1 MQQGGGEGVHKRLP
15 YQSFASAGITE
26 YRKNPAAP
34 ANQYNSCLQVDGDPY
49 GFINKLTQN
58 PSYGTMFDIDP
69 WHMAALQ
76 PKIRLFKVIYDQTE
90 SGETREREVEISFE
104 SHFSGKEMNFFKN
117 KRSRGAGVGLK
128 SFEFTYDGSN
138 PFSAKKSIKANLK
151 IFSSTFSELT
161 QERYRRHHL

>member
-1 MQQGGGEGVHKRLP
+1 
-15 YQSFASAGITE
+15 
-26 YRKNPAAP
+26 
-34 ANQYNSCLQVDGDPY
+34 
-49 GFINKLTQN
+49 
-58 PSYGTMFDIDP
+58 MFDIDP

-104 SHFSGKEMNFFKN
+104 SHFSAKEMNFFKN

-161 QERYRRHHL
+161 QERDRRHHL